1 MNSHVDSESGYC
13 RALHVRN
20 MGSIV
25 FVDVSFHMD
34 RIQAVFTF
42 GETENFEKIQKIAV
56 GDLMFIEGKIG
67 LTKTSQRSVFVSRV
81 SDIRKNVSGLGHQQI
96 RSQHERFRNRHV
108 DIGLHTESMVFWR
121 TYSQILSTLRKTLG
135 NNGFMEFETGVLQ
148 ENRDA
153 GLASAFV
160 TKRKSGGEYFLS
172 LTSELKLKR
181 LLAGGFERV
190 YELGQSFRNEG
201 SNKEHLPE
209 FSLLE
214 AYAIGWSAEQ
224 LMGLIEQIVRGT
236 ARLSDLEKFQSDHWD
251 TFGRVEFS
259 EFWRTVTREEEISL
273 RVLCAKFPETFK
285 STMPEFTWIY
295 KFICKYVA
303 PTFEN
308 PTFIIHIPIGFSPFA
323 KMYSEDHRFM
333 EGGVLVA
340 DKLHMATF
348 SEDNND
354 YEEIRKSLEKQ
365 SAISG
370 VPINEPFLD
379 VLKFGIPP
387 SAGLG
392 LGINRLLMAFLGS
405 LPRDARET
413 SLYPVS

>member
-13 RALHVRN
+13 RALHIRD

-25 FVDVSFHMD
+25 FVDVTFHMD
-34 RIQAVFTF
+34 KIQAVFTY
-42 GETENFEKIQKIAV
+42 GETVNFEKIQKVAV

-67 LTKTSQRSVFVSRV
+67 LTKTGQKSVFVSRV
-81 SDIRKNVSGLGHQQI
+81 SDVKKNVSGLAHQQI
-96 RSQHERFRNRHV
+96 QSQHERFSNRHA
-108 DIGLHTESMVFWR
+108 DIGLHPESMVFWK

-135 NNGFMEFETGVLQ
+135 SNGFMEFETGVLQ
-148 ENRDA
+148 DNRDA

-160 TKRKSGGEYFLS
+160 TKRKGGGEYFLS

-214 AYAIGWSAEQ
+214 AYAIEWSAEQ
-224 LMGLIEQIVRGT
+224 LMGLIEQIARET
-236 ARLSDLEKFQSDHWD
+236 ACLSGLEKFRSGYRNN
-251 TFGRVEFS
+251 FSRVEFY
-259 EFWRTVTREEEISL
+259 EFWRMVTGKEEVSL
-273 RVLCAKFPETFK
+273 AVLCEKFPEVFK
-285 STMPEFTWIY
+285 SKMPEFTWIY

-303 PTFEN
+303 PTFER
-308 PTFIIHIPIGFSPFA
+308 PTFVTHIPIGFSPFA
-323 KMYSEDHRFM
+323 KVHNEDHRFM
-333 EGGVLVA
+333 EGGVYVA
-340 DKLHMATF
+340 DRLHVATF

-354 YEEIRKSLEKQ
+354 YEEIKASLEKQ
-365 SAISG
+365 NAISG
-370 VPINEPFLD
+370 VAINEPFLD

-392 LGINRLLMAFLGS
+392 LGINRLLMTFLGS

-413 SLYPVS
+413 SLYPVT